1 MIPWIIALALLFG
14 ISVITPDRPSEGELG
29 ASKEASISQAA
40 DHAQLSGHSSVPL
53 LKLPSI
59 VWSYSGLAAPTSL
72 LLHVDHPNDRRV
84 RKSSRGVSQGRAPP
98 ACLLA

>member
-1 MIPWIIALALLFG
+1 MIPWIITLTLLFG
-14 ISVITPDRPSEGELG
+14 ISVITPDRPSGDKHG
-29 ASKEASISQAA
+29 TSKEASVSQAA

-59 VWSYSGLAAPTSL
+59 VWSYSGLSAPSSL
-72 LLHVDHPNDRRV
+72 LLHVDHSKDRRV
-84 RKSSRGVSQGRAPP
+84 RQPTRGVSQGRAPP